1 MPIINGIK
9 SCNNC
14 GQAHCKGI
22 AHMGPCDHWKDQP
35 QPKSSILSKIMCSGD
50 QKKIGRLVEVLA
62 KYKVQLQS
70 LI

>member
-1 MPIINGIK
+1 MPTINGVK

-14 GQAHCKGI
+14 GQTHCKGI
-22 AHMGPCDHWKDQP
+22 AHMGPCDHYKNPEQF
-35 QPKSSILSKIMCSGD
+35 KGSTLSKIMCSGD
-50 QKKIGRLVEVLA
+50 VKKVGMLVDVLT